1 MKVTKHCFFRVTGA
15 LLAVLL
21 LMPLLSAASETGSDR
36 RDRGGVRDMRQGDQ
50 EMLENLLDLSTQRLA
65 RTRSVIERL
74 EAMDER
80 EREILR
86 KRVREFHRQ
95 TPEEIRRQR
104 EKWRSMSPEERDEY
118 RRRHRE
124 EWQGLRGADRE
135 NGDVDSRLE
144 NRFKDYF
151 KNLDGEEQRRVLREL
166 RAETATGGRSR
177 E

>member
-1 MKVTKHCFFRVTGA
+1 MKVTRHCFFRVTGA

-21 LMPLLSAASETGSDR
+21 FMPLLSAASDTGSDR
-36 RDRGGVRDMRQGDQ
+36 RDRGGSRDLRQVDQ

-65 RTRSVIERL
+65 RTRSMIERL
-74 EAMDER
+74 EAMDEQQ
-80 EREILR
+80 REILR

-95 TPEEIRRQR
+95 SPEEIRRQR
-104 EKWRSMSPEERDEY
+104 EKWRSMSPEERDEF
-118 RRRHRE
+118 RRHRE
-124 EWQGLRGADRE
+124 QLQGLRGADRE